1 MSNEERAQQEEAF
14 RWELTNRPR
23 TPAPEFK
30 PGEEGYGP
38 ELCSNED
45 CEGPL
50 PELRRRR
57 GCQLCTDCKA
67 AAELAA
73 KRRY

>member
-1 MSNEERAQQEEAF
+1 MSNDERAQQEEAF

-23 TPAPEFK
+23 PASPEYK
-30 PGEEGYGP
+30 PGDKEYGP
-38 ELCSNED
+38 ECCANED
-45 CEGPL
+45 CEAPM

-57 GCQLCTDCKA
+57 GWKVCTDCQSV
-67 AAELAA
+67 AEQLA

>member
-1 MSNEERAQQEEAF
+1 MSQEDRAQDEEAF

-23 TPAPEFK
+23 PATPEFK
-30 PGEEGYGP
+30 PGDKGYGP
-38 ELCSNED
+38 ELCANED
-45 CEGPL
+45 CELPM

-57 GCQLCTDCKA
+57 GWTLCTECQG